1 MSLPTPHLD
10 RRMPAAFAAAL
21 ILVVLAPCLADADSP
36 FTGLELVPSKSVG
49 ALYRRPDVDISA
61 YSKIMIGEPTVE
73 FSKNWNP
80 RNYGKYGLSAAQL
93 TKIRVDLAAM
103 ARGAFAKVLGDGG
116 YEIVTEPGDGVLVIT
131 PNIVNLFINA
141 PDVKSPGR
149 SRTYTM
155 EAGSATLALQV
166 NDAVDRHIVGR
177 SPRSAPK
184 RFFDHAMD
192 HVCVQ
197 SSGGRGHAQGL
208 GRTIETR
215 VGCGAEQIMIRIT
228 KTR

>member
-49 ALYRRPDVDISA
+49 ALYRRPDVDVSA

-103 ARGAFAKVLGDGG
+103 ARSAFAKVLGDGG
-116 YEIVTEPGDGVLVIT
+116 YEIVTEAGDGVLVIT

-166 NDAVDRHIVGR
+166 NDAVTGTLLAVVLDQRR
-177 SPRSAPK
+177 SG
-184 RFFDHAMD
+184 
-192 HVCVQ
+192 
-197 SSGGRGHAQGL
+197 SSSMQWTTSVSNRAAAEDMLKGW
-208 GRTIETR
+208 
-215 VGCGAEQIMIRIT
+215 AEQLKRELDAARS
-228 KTR
+228 K